1 MRCQCSFAVWALAA
15 CLSGPLIAPA
25 AVPFEQSGCD
35 RIWLTSN
42 EVLEAVVLR
51 RTRGELWL
59 AVERS
64 WLTRRYPGLARRWD
78 DAAKAEADQR
88 AREVV
93 GRIEEWSR
101 RRSDWPELLAFLR
114 AERKRLEET
123 PPVGGT
129 FFLREI
135 PGRTVRRVRLQP
147 AGRRRVCLA
156 AWVAGVTGVTDRTV
170 AQLRK
175 ILGDRRI
182 DPEAI
187 GFDEFL
193 ALLPPKVDS
202 PAEWRVR
209 QALVEWQFGPK
220 LMYQGT
226 SAFWIEVDEQ
236 GQPAGGLAA
245 GRGLESLA
253 AELLGGA
260 GRAKSPLETATAE
273 AHKRKLAG
281 FLVKELQTGA
291 GGVPRQVS
299 VKFYVVFGERDARPA
314 ISISRPIKPGD
325 AAAVK
330 QLEQDPQIAEAL
342 SLVRSLGL
350 DIDAGRLQ
358 MALGAGAGVQQ
369 ALRDADAA
377 FVRQQQLYARSL
389 DAPLWWP

>member
-1 MRCQCSFAVWALAA
+1 MRCQCSFAVWSLAA
-15 CLSGPLIAPA
+15 CLSGPLVASA

-35 RIWLTSN
+35 RIWLRSG

-51 RTRGELWL
+51 QSRRELWL

-64 WLTRRYPGLARRWD
+64 WLKRRHPELARRWD
-78 DAAKAEADQR
+78 DAAKEEADR
-88 AREVV
+88 RVREVAR
-93 GRIEEWSR
+93 RIEEWSR
-101 RRSDWPELLAFLR
+101 RRSDWPELVAFLR
-114 AERKRLEET
+114 AERKRLEGEQ
-123 PPVGGT
+123 PPAGS
-129 FFLREI
+129 FILRKI
-135 PGRTVRRVRLQP
+135 PGRSVRRVRTQP
-147 AGRRRVCLA
+147 VARRRVCLA
-156 AWVAGVTGVTDRTV
+156 AWVAGVDGVTDQTV
-170 AQLRK
+170 PQLRK
-175 ILGDRRI
+175 ILKDRQI

-202 PAEWRVR
+202 PDEWRVR

-226 SAFWIEVDEQ
+226 SAFWIEVDER

-245 GRGLESLA
+245 GAGLEQLA

-260 GRAKSPLETATAE
+260 GRAKSPLATATAE
-273 AHKRKLAG
+273 AHKKKLAG

-299 VKFYVVFGERDARPA
+299 VKFYVVFGERDARPV
-314 ISISRPIKPGD
+314 ISIAQPIKPGD

-389 DAPLWWP
+389 DVPLWWP